1 MVVAAVSLSLVLNV
15 ITVALAL
22 AALIAAGVT
31 IRDAR
36 RGQAGAER
44 AQQETIDKQAALLR
58 EIAATHQRVMH
69 ERVAASQR
77 DQVMQRVIRLGTIGQ
92 LVADVAVAAG
102 READE
107 AGEFRHDKE
116 GPGLG
121 SLASAVV
128 PMLKRLEFE
137 LRIYEELGGETQP
150 KLYKWAE
157 RMQSPLLSRGTI
169 MDRAQ
174 KRLRDLGELVAR
186 EGEKL
191 IELNQIEYSLF
202 RESSQESA
210 A

>member
-1 MVVAAVSLSLVLNV
+1 VAVAAVSLSLVLNV

-22 AALIAAGVT
+22 GALIAAGVT

-36 RGQAGAER
+36 QGQAGAESAHR
-44 AQQETIDKQAALLR
+44 ETIEKQAALLG

-92 LVADVAVAAG
+92 LVADVAVVAG
-102 READE
+102 QEADA
-107 AGEFRHDKE
+107 AGEFRHDKK
-116 GPGLG
+116 GAALG

-137 LRIYEELGGETQP
+137 LGIYEELGGEPQP
-150 KLYKWAE
+150 KLYEWADG
-157 RMQSPLLSRGTI
+157 MQSALLPRGTI
-169 MDRAQ
+169 MDRAE

-191 IELNQIEYSLF
+191 IELNRVEYSLF
-202 RESSQESA
+202 RESSQEPA